1 MTPALRNAA
10 AMRRGQF
17 AYDNAMPPEPDY
29 AREEAEDR
37 IGDQLDDGDKE
48 TAEAFAEY
56 AYERMS
62 HHEIVD
68 AMAALF
74 RVTDSKWRH
83 LRDQMREDVVS
94 GPLDC
99 LRICMEGHRSNFIAE
114 RATQLLEASH
124 EAASD
129 PY

>member
-17 AYDNAMPPEPDY
+17 AHDNAEPPEPDY

-37 IGDQLDDGDKE
+37 IADLLDSGDEE

-56 AYERMS
+56 AYEAMS
-62 HHEIVD
+62 HAEIID

-74 RVTDSKWRH
+74 RVTDSKWRT
-83 LRDQMREDVVS
+83 LRSRLDDVV
-94 GPLDC
+94 GEPLDC
-99 LRICMEGHRSNFIAE
+99 LRACMDNECRARFIAE
-114 RATQLLEASH
+114 RAQGGQA
-124 EAASD
+124 
-129 PY
+129 

>member
-10 AMRRGQF
+10 AMCRGQF
-17 AYDNAMPPEPDY
+17 AHDNAEPPEPDY

-62 HHEIVD
+62 HHEIVG

-74 RVTDSKWRH
+74 RVTDSRWRT
-83 LRDQMREDVVS
+83 LSNRLCEDVVAE
-94 GPLDC
+94 PLTA
-99 LRICMEGHRSNFIAE
+99 LRIGMEEFRKDFIAE
-114 RATQLLEASH
+114 RAGRMLED
-124 EAASD
+124 AA
-129 PY
+129 